1 MIVAEVSCSRGRIRY
16 TVSAPEPSPA
26 EGRGPAAARG
36 RVPSVLTAVPPR
48 HGTRTGLAD
57 WIGSG
62 VASGWHLIVAWS
74 QLFG

>member
-1 MIVAEVSCSRGRIRY
+1 MIVAEVSCSRAHTVYGR
-16 TVSAPEPSPA
+16 VSAPEPSPA
-26 EGRGPAAARG
+26 EGRGPARACR
-36 RVPSVLTAVPPR
+36 AVPPR

-62 VASGWHLIVAWS
+62 DTSVAASMGLIVAWS